1 VIIICFLYFYG
12 LILLYITYLTRRK
25 GEKGAF
31 INNLANSI
39 AFLVSITIN
48 LIIIN
53 IIDPFNAYF
62 IIFPFD
68 IFIFSF
74 IILYI
79 PFFTGLVILE
89 KRKIEHGKRNLDNLK
104 SLPSYLPLKYDIYR
118 KLTHL
123 VVLGIVFFYFTLDF
137 FIQNSVSEN
146 IMVFAQNLV
155 NFLVGVSLIGLLTAD
170 FTRILV
176 PKYYPLKPVN
186 QLLKE
191 KELHMRLGPHI
202 SMSIGCFS
210 IILLFGLIQPIGPV
224 IICTSMIMAIF
235 GDIASNLIGR
245 TMGKRK
251 IRTTNKT
258 YEGLVGGIVV
268 AFVSGL
274 IILLLLK
281 DFYRP
286 ENFGLIVIPLLG
298 ALMMGII
305 DYSDMEIDDNL
316 SYNFILATALF
327 FISILLF

>member
-1 VIIICFLYFYG
+1 
-12 LILLYITYLTRRK
+12 
-25 GEKGAF
+25 
-31 INNLANSI
+31 
-39 AFLVSITIN
+39 
-48 LIIIN
+48 
-53 IIDPFNAYF
+53 
-62 IIFPFD
+62 
-68 IFIFSF
+68 
-74 IILYI
+74 
-79 PFFTGLVILE
+79 
-89 KRKIEHGKRNLDNLK
+89 
-104 SLPSYLPLKYDIYR
+104 
-118 KLTHL
+118 
-123 VVLGIVFFYFTLDF
+123 
-137 FIQNSVSEN
+137 
-146 IMVFAQNLV
+146 
-155 NFLVGVSLIGLLTAD
+155 
-170 FTRILV
+170 
-176 PKYYPLKPVN
+176 
-186 QLLKE
+186 
-191 KELHMRLGPHI
+191 MRLGPHI

-258 YEGLVGGIVV
+258 YEGLIGGIIV

-274 IILLLLK
+274 ILLLLLK

-286 ENFGLIVIPLLG
+286 ENYGLIIIPLLG